1 MYSPPLYVNIK
12 EASVYKIE
20 EPMKD
25 IPAFTKEY
33 VHLDREKLVE
43 TLWLMLGEDNAK
55 TDVTSAFTPDKK
67 VKANVTVKEKG
78 FVSGIAELSLLFE
91 LAGARVEP
99 SKADGD
105 RVGADDVVFT
115 LEGNAGAIL
124 KVERTAL
131 NVLARMSGITTL
143 TRRYVDAL
151 ESVGSSAK
159 VAATRKTTPLFRY
172 FEKKAV
178 VAGGGV
184 PHRMSLEDMVL
195 IKDNHLKVFGGV
207 SQALEAAKS
216 KNLEVPVE
224 IEVDNLEDAVTAAE
238 EGADIVMLDN
248 MTPEQVGD
256 VLAALKEKGLRD
268 NVCIEVSGRINL
280 ETITEYGKQDV
291 DVISI
296 GGLTMNAPSLD
307 VSLEFVSVSE

>member
-1 MYSPPLYVNIK
+1 
-12 EASVYKIE
+12 
-20 EPMKD
+20 MKD
-25 IPAFTKEY
+25 IPAFKKDY

-55 TDVTSAFTPDKK
+55 TDVTSSFTPSKSI
-67 VKANVTVKEKG
+67 KANVVVKEVG

-91 LAGARVEP
+91 LAGAKVKA

-105 RVGADDVVFT
+105 RVGVGDVVFT

-131 NVLARMSGITTL
+131 NILARMSGITTL

-151 ESVGSSAK
+151 ESVGSKAK

-172 FEKKAV
+172 FEKNAV

-207 SQALEAAKS
+207 EEALEAAKTR
-216 KNLEVPVE
+216 NLNVPIE
-224 IEVDNLEDAVTAAE
+224 IEVGCREDAVTAAE
-238 EGADIVMLDN
+238 SGADIVMLDN

-256 VLAALKEKGLRD
+256 VLDALKEKGLRD

-280 ETITEYGKQDV
+280 ENISEYGKQDI
-291 DVISI
+291 DVISV
-296 GGLTMNAPSLD
+296 GGLTMNAPALD
-307 VSLEFVSVSE
+307 VGLEFTSVEE